1 MKSIDLSGAISAAAV
16 VAAIPAVADAT
27 AVIGF
32 FSAIISAGLTLVAL
46 IFRVADIIRRVKVG
60 KLTAEKAAEESAA
73 AAEQSQTVENR
84 LQEE

>member
-1 MKSIDLSGAISAAAV
+1 MKVLDFSGVISAAAV

-46 IFRVADIIRRVKVG
+46 VFRVADIIRRVKAG
-60 KLTAEKAAEESAA
+60 KLSADKAAEE
-73 AAEQSQTVENR
+73 VEK
-84 LQEE
+84 LKEGLKK

>member
-46 IFRVADIIRRVKVG
+46 IFRVADIVRRVKAG
-60 KLTAEKAAEESAA
+60 KLSTDKAAEE
-73 AAEQSQTVENR
+73 VEK
-84 LQEE
+84 LKEGLKK

>member
-46 IFRVADIIRRVKVG
+46 IFRVADIIRRVKAG
-60 KLTAEKAAEESAA
+60 KLSTDKAAEE
-73 AAEQSQTVENR
+73 VEKLKER
-84 LQEE
+84 LKK

>member
-32 FSAIISAGLTLVAL
+32 FSAVISAGLTLVAL
-46 IFRVADIIRRVKVG
+46 IFRVADIIRRVKAG
-60 KLTAEKAAEESAA
+60 KLTAEKAAEE
-73 AAEQSQTVENR
+73 VEK
-84 LQEE
+84 LKGDLKK

>member
-1 MKSIDLSGAISAAAV
+1 MKSIDLPGAISAAAV

-46 IFRVADIIRRVKVG
+46 IFRVADIIRRVKAG
-60 KLTAEKAAEESAA
+60 KLCPDKAAEE
-73 AAEQSQTVENR
+73 VEK
-84 LQEE
+84 LKEGLKK

>member
-32 FSAIISAGLTLVAL
+32 FSAIISAWLTLVAL
-46 IFRVADIIRRVKVG
+46 IFRVADIIRRVKAG
-60 KLTAEKAAEESAA
+60 KLSADKAAEE
-73 AAEQSQTVENR
+73 VEKLKER
-84 LQEE
+84 LKK

>member
-46 IFRVADIIRRVKVG
+46 IFRVADIIRRVKAG
-60 KLTAEKAAEESAA
+60 KLSADKAAEE
-73 AAEQSQTVENR
+73 VEKLKER
-84 LQEE
+84 MKK

>member
-1 MKSIDLSGAISAAAV
+1 MKAIDLSGAISAAAV

-46 IFRVADIIRRVKVG
+46 IFRVADIIRRVKGG
-60 KLTAEKAAEESAA
+60 KLTPDKAAEE
-73 AAEQSQTVENR
+73 VEK
-84 LQEE
+84 LKGDLKK

>member
-46 IFRVADIIRRVKVG
+46 IFRVAGIIRRVKAG
-60 KLTAEKAAEESAA
+60 KLSTDKAAEE
-73 AAEQSQTVENR
+73 VEK
-84 LQEE
+84 LKEGLKK

>member
-46 IFRVADIIRRVKVG
+46 IFRVADIIRRVKAG
-60 KLTAEKAAEESAA
+60 KISPDKAAEE
-73 AAEQSQTVENR
+73 VEKLKGR
-84 LQEE
+84 LKK

>member
-46 IFRVADIIRRVKVG
+46 IFRVADIIRRVKAG
-60 KLTAEKAAEESAA
+60 KISPDKAAEE
-73 AAEQSQTVENR
+73 VEK
-84 LQEE
+84 LKGDLKK

>member
-46 IFRVADIIRRVKVG
+46 IFRVADIIRRVNAG
-60 KLTAEKAAEESAA
+60 KLAPDKAAEE
-73 AAEQSQTVENR
+73 VEK
-84 LQEE
+84 LKGDLKK

>member
-1 MKSIDLSGAISAAAV
+1 MKSIDLSGAISAADV

-46 IFRVADIIRRVKVG
+46 IFRVADIIRRVKAG
-60 KLTAEKAAEESAA
+60 KLCPDKAAEE
-73 AAEQSQTVENR
+73 VEK
-84 LQEE
+84 LKEGLKK

>member
-46 IFRVADIIRRVKVG
+46 IFRVADIIRRVKGG
-60 KLTAEKAAEESAA
+60 KLSTDKAAEE
-73 AAEQSQTVENR
+73 VEK
-84 LQEE
+84 LKEGLKK

>member
-46 IFRVADIIRRVKVG
+46 IFRVADIIRRVKAG
-60 KLTAEKAAEESAA
+60 KLSAEKAAEE
-73 AAEQSQTVENR
+73 VEKLNGG
-84 LQEE
+84 LKK

>member
-46 IFRVADIIRRVKVG
+46 IFRVADIIRRVKAG
-60 KLTAEKAAEESAA
+60 KLSTGKAAEE
-73 AAEQSQTVENR
+73 VEKLKER
-84 LQEE
+84 LKK

>member
-32 FSAIISAGLTLVAL
+32 FSAVISAGLTLVAL
-46 IFRVADIIRRVKVG
+46 IFRVVDIVRRVKAG
-60 KLTAEKAAEESAA
+60 KLSADKAAEE
-73 AAEQSQTVENR
+73 VEK
-84 LQEE
+84 LKEGVKK

>member
-32 FSAIISAGLTLVAL
+32 FSAIISAGSTLVAL
-46 IFRVADIIRRVKVG
+46 IFRVADIVRRVKAG
-60 KLTAEKAAEESAA
+60 KLSTDKAAEE
-73 AAEQSQTVENR
+73 VEK
-84 LQEE
+84 LKGDLKK